1 VETYYTNTYSSLK
14 ARPADEDADSSL
26 QNVDWTK
33 VDIRE
38 KVLESHHLAEC
49 VQQALYGTVAEKN
62 PGIRNRGVK
71 EAEYAVLTGTSM
83 PAILAEVSF
92 VSSPTDEG
100 ELQNEAY
107 RQRIAEA
114 LYKGIARYHDT
125 PRHDTP
131 RHATM
136 ASLVG
141 KADSR

>member
-1 VETYYTNTYSSLK
+1 
-14 ARPADEDADSSL
+14 
-26 QNVDWTK
+26 
-33 VDIRE
+33 
-38 KVLESHHLAEC
+38 
-49 VQQALYGTVAEKN
+49 
-62 PGIRNRGVK
+62 
-71 EAEYAVLTGTSM
+71 M

-125 PRHDTP
+125 PRH
-131 RHATM
+131 ATM